1 MMKRTHL
8 RQFLALVETGN
19 FTRAAER
26 LGVAQPTL
34 SAAIAELERI
44 AGTRLFLRDRRQVRL
59 TDAGARLVTHA
70 RAIEREFRAA
80 ESTFADAPALVAP
93 LRLGVIPSIS
103 TAMLS
108 DIVRHWATSQPLA
121 LIEGTDAELRR
132 KLGEGQAD
140 AILTLLRPEDA
151 DRPSLPLLEEGYR
164 LFLPEGHMLAG
175 AALLSARDVAAET
188 MIARRSCEILGE
200 TSRWFTQRSV
210 RPSFFLRS
218 ANDDRCMEMVR
229 AGMGVTTAPQS
240 LMRSGLVSVPLVDYD
255 FRRTLGLLAPRERP
269 DLVSPGHAL
278 VEAGLGAVTSQR
290 RAADLRQDA
299 QERR

>member
-1 MMKRTHL
+1 MMKRAHL

-34 SAAIAELERI
+34 SAAIAELERL
-44 AGTRLFLRDRRQVRL
+44 AGTRLFLRDKRQVRL

-80 ESTFADAPALVAP
+80 EAAFVDAPAPLTP
-93 LRLGVIPSIS
+93 LRLGVIPSVA

-108 DIVRHWATSQPLA
+108 AMVSRWTATQPLA
-121 LIEGTDAELRR
+121 LSEGTDAELRR
-132 KLGEGQAD
+132 KLGEGQVD

-164 LFLPEGHMLAG
+164 LLLPADHPLASAG
-175 AALLSARDVAAET
+175 LIDARDVAAET

-200 TSRWFTQRSV
+200 TSRWFTQRGV
-210 RPSFFLRS
+210 RPPFFLRS
-218 ANDDRCMEMVR
+218 SNDDRCIEMVR

-240 LMRSGLVSVPLVDYD
+240 LAREGVMAVPLADYD
-255 FRRTLGLLAPRERP
+255 FRRTLGLLAGRDRP
-269 DLVSPGHAL
+269 DLVAEESPLAKACKDGFHP
-278 VEAGLGAVTSQR
+278 
-290 RAADLRQDA
+290 
-299 QERR
+299 